1 MLLINGQTIGVGEKL
16 QAAEAGLADILQGAE
31 PDDQTRNLIG
41 LIAMASATLAL
52 TRYDVKAM
60 LAQSHRALE
69 YLDPNSLF
77 QRANANWTLGYA
89 YIFQGDRAAGASGVY
104 GVSRLSAK
112 PPGRCSP

>member
-16 QAAEAGLADILQGAE
+16 QAAEAGLANILQGAE

-77 QRANANWTLGYA
+77 HAQRELDFG
-89 YIFQGDRAAGASGVY
+89 I
-104 GVSRLSAK
+104 RLHPPGRPGSQPVRRLRSQSFSAK